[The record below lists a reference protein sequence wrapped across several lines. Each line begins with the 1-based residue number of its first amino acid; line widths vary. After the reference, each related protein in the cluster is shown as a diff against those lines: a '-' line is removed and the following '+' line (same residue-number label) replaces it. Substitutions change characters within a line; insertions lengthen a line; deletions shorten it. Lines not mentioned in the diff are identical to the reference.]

1 VPVAR
6 ITPAPRRRWRAS
18 STTSSDCQ
26 GIRMP
31 DYYEFD
37 VRLQHIEPT
46 IWRRFQ
52 LPTDASFLDLH
63 YAIQAACGWDN
74 AHLYAFRTTRGRT
87 IAGIP
92 MDTWGTPDPDAAE
105 VRLSTFF
112 SGSPK
117 CIYEYDFGD
126 SWLHDVARVGSSPP
140 RSASNAGCWTAL
152 EPSHRRIVVVCGD
165 MKTAYESSMAAR
177 TLTSVASG
185 WVIGIPSISTSN
197 RRGRRSTAEP
207 QNAWGLRIPS
217 FEVVPCSWSGPAFL
231 TGSWSE
237 KTTTNQ

>member
-1 VPVAR
+1 
-6 ITPAPRRRWRAS
+6 
-18 STTSSDCQ
+18 
-26 GIRMP
+26 MP

-126 SWLHDVARVGSSPP
+126 SWLHDVARVGVVSTTERFQRRLLDGARAFPP
-140 RSASNAGCWTAL
+140 EDCGGLWGYEDCVRVFNGGEDPDERGEWMGDWDPEYFDL
-152 EPSHRRIVVVCGD
+152 EQTR
-165 MKTAYESSMAAR
+165 K
-177 TLTSVASG
+177 
-185 WVIGIPSISTSN
+185 
-197 RRGRRSTAEP
+197 
-207 QNAWGLRIPS
+207 
-217 FEVVPCSWSGPAFL
+217 AFDC
-231 TGSWSE
+231 
-237 KTTTNQ
+237 